1 MLLENMD
8 YLSKKV
14 TAGPRSTRATKR
26 DDRIEEKK
34 GNSERRIS
42 ESTVVKRERKIG
54 TKEVESV

>member
-1 MLLENMD
+1 MD